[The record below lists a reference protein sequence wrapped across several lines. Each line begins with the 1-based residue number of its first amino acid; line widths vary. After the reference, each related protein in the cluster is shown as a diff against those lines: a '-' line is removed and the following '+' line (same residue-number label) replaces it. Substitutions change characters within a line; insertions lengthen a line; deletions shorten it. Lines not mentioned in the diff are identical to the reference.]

1 MATFYQRFHRISPFS
16 DEKCP
21 FLEHII
27 SFLVNFNCHF
37 RIQKSVRCAKGDS
50 LFVPPCAGSSHGA
63 FGAPHATRRCALR
76 PTFVYVMAAR
86 SCRARFAASLLTVR
100 RLGQIGRPR
109 FEPMQDLWAVRLEAL
124 QRLCGQPKICRPVQG
139 RQKHAASKK
148 GGSGGAQGIS
158 RPSGPSSAPFL

>member
-1 MATFYQRFHRISPFS
+1 MSIFKAYYIFSCQVQLPFPHT
-16 DEKCP
+16 KKRPLRKRGQP
-21 FLEHII
+21 F
-27 SFLVNFNCHF
+27 C
-37 RIQKSVRCAKGDS
+37 
-50 LFVPPCAGSSHGA
+50 PPCAGSSHGA
-63 FGAPHATRRCALR
+63 FGAPHATRRCAALR

-100 RLGQIGRPR
+100 RLGQIERPR

-148 GGSGGAQGIS
+148 AGPGGVQGIS
-158 RPSGPSSAPFL
+158 RSSGPSSAPFL